1 MEDLFKWSLITGFV
15 VSLVTF
21 ALHFVT
27 RSFALQGIGLKL
39 IIAIVLAIV
48 SIIYFMKKYGV
59 PDSSFTAGGIIGLAA
74 VVGMVS
80 ANLLPPVIFW
90 DNLGE
95 YFLTLLLF
103 PIVYLIG
110 GFIGKWAYG
119 GQTGPNRK
127 RRREEEEEKQR
138 EEKEPEPI
146 EENEVSGE

>member
-21 ALHFVT
+21 ALNFV
-27 RSFALQGIGLKL
+27 SKGVGLKL
-39 IIAIVLAIV
+39 IVAIVLTIA

-59 PDSSFTAGGIIGLAA
+59 PDSSFAAGGIIGLAA
-74 VVGMVS
+74 ITGLLVVTTTDVLEY
-80 ANLLPPVIFW
+80 ALTLVLFIVA
-90 DNLGE
+90 
-95 YFLTLLLF
+95 YFL
-103 PIVYLIG
+103 G
-110 GFIGKWAYG
+110 GFIGSWAYG

-138 EEKEPEPI
+138 EEKEPEQI